1 MVGSVRELLQI
12 KTPEDLQAAF
22 VEFEEGLEGEL
33 AELKNVLDQNI
44 LSTDR
49 VASAE
54 HAGYVESYRDQVS
67 RYLYLAAGFVE
78 HAKSSDFLLPSGP
91 GVTDSVRD
99 AWKRKMAGPWVA
111 LQLRLEHLIDSIDS
125 RVNLVK
131 KSLETEVRGERRGP
145 IAA

>member
-22 VEFEEGLEGEL
+22 IEFEAGLDGVLSEL
-33 AELKNVLDQNI
+33 QNVLDQNI

-49 VASAE
+49 VDSAE

-78 HAKSSDFLLPSGP
+78 HAKSSDFLLPAEKGI
-91 GVTDSVRD
+91 TESVRD
-99 AWKRKMAGPWVA
+99 AWRRKMAGPWTA

-131 KSLETEVRGERRGP
+131 KSLETESRGEKRR